1 MHFNLNDDDELSI
14 KKFEK
19 MLKTNQVGFFDSDE
33 FEEIIDHYLEVGK
46 MNLARKAIKLGMS
59 QHPTATGIQ
68 LLYAEIL
75 VFDDLF
81 IEANAILDGLY
92 ERDPT
97 NAEIYIQ
104 KANIFSKQDNHN
116 TAIELLKMALSY
128 TDDKGDVHNLLG
140 MEFLFTEDY
149 SNAKVNFLECI
160 KLDDTDYSSLYN
172 AIYCFDFLKEHEDAI
187 IFLNA
192 FLDKNP
198 YSEVAW
204 HQVGKQYYELRM
216 YEKALASYEFAII
229 SDEFFIGA
237 YLEKGKV
244 LEKLNRIP
252 EAIENYVI
260 TLELDDPTSFAL
272 LRLGKCHL
280 KLGNNE
286 KALKYFK
293 KTIKEDPLLEKGWIA
308 ITDYYSKK
316 GDYRKALKLI
326 TEATEIDADNAFFWV
341 RYAQLNMRFNL
352 VEDAEYGYRKAIELG
367 NFELETWINRSDML
381 LRLGELDALVTN
393 LEQGLALY
401 PEHVE
406 LEFRLAGAFYSTGE
420 HAKGRFYLENAL
432 KTDAEFKIIVQELY
446 PQLLENTEVIALLN

>member
-1 MHFNLNDDDELSI
+1 MHFNLNDDDDLSI

-33 FEEIIDHYLEVGK
+33 FEEIIDYYLEVGK

-59 QHPTATGIQ
+59 QHPASTSIK

-75 VFDDLF
+75 VFDDQF
-81 IEANAILDGLY
+81 TEANTILDGLY
-92 ERDPT
+92 ELDPT

-104 KANIFSKQDNHN
+104 KANIFSKQDNHD
-116 TAIELLKMALSY
+116 TAVELLKMALSY
-128 TDDKGDVHNLLG
+128 TDDKADVYNLLG

-149 SNAKVNFLECI
+149 ANAKMNFQECI

-172 AIYCFDFLKEHEDAI
+172 AIYCFDYLKEHEDAI

-204 HQVGKQYYELRM
+204 HQVGKQYYALRM
-216 YEKALASYEFAII
+216 YEQALSSYEFAII

-244 LEKLNRIP
+244 LEKLGRIA
-252 EAIENYVI
+252 EAIENYEV

-280 KLGNNE
+280 KLGNNQ
-286 KALKYFK
+286 KAVKYFK

-316 GDYRKALKLI
+316 GDYRKALKFI
-326 TEATEIDADNAFFWV
+326 KEATEIDTDNAFLWT
-341 RYAQLNMRFNL
+341 RYAKLNMRFNL
-352 VEDAEYGYRKAIELG
+352 FEEAECGYRKAIELG
-367 NFELETWINRSDML
+367 NYELETWINRSDVL
-381 LRLGELDALVTN
+381 LRLGELEALVTN
-393 LEQGLALY
+393 LEQGLELY

-406 LEFRLAGAFYSTGE
+406 LEFRLAGAYYSTGE
-420 HAKGRFYLENAL
+420 QLKGRFYLENAL
-432 KTDAEFKIIVQELY
+432 KSDPEFKIIIQELY
-446 PQLLENTEVIALLN
+446 PQLLENNEIAAILV